1 MENDKMEEALSSLLM
16 LKNEYNVKDNV
27 LEYIK
32 INRLIVATASLSN
45 QNDVVVKNLEE
56 LFFLIEVTYN
66 DITEL
71 FKIAENLLKFYL
83 NNYQIE

>member
-1 MENDKMEEALSSLLM
+1 MEEALSSLLM